1 MDEECSAAVDIGAQQ
16 PKTFVG
22 RVPRLDHNVVQFVA
36 QEIFHHPL
44 EARLHFQKIA
54 QHADGS
60 QSALHHAGLKE
71 AAHRLGGVAVL
82 IDNGFER
89 SLSAERGGIFSA
101 ENVKMSLGL
110 DFVQLLRFDQEAQLA
125 DLFGDAVDA
134 LADGFEFKRKLAA
147 LPAKGFDLN
156 VGVRD
161 FGLQTASVAVGSG
174 QSFFSLRE
182 LVAQARR

>member
-44 EARLHFQKIA
+44 EARFHFQKIA

-110 DFVQLLRFDQEAQLA
+110 DLSRF
-125 DLFGDAVDA
+125 F
-134 LADGFEFKRKLAA
+134 
-147 LPAKGFDLN
+147 
-156 VGVRD
+156 
-161 FGLQTASVAVGSG
+161 ASI
-174 QSFFSLRE
+174 
-182 LVAQARR
+182 RRRSWLISSVMPLTRWLTVSNSSASWPRCPPKAST